1 MRILA
6 AVRIPYPFRG
16 PVSMHKKALVLA
28 TAVVGLL
35 GLVVL
40 FTVTR
45 NRSEARTERASPHS
59 QSEAVAKA
67 DAAAPDDE
75 GSPESNSRAA
85 APPVD
90 LSRVDLDRDV
100 HGVVADPDGVPIA
113 GAELVFVTYRRV
125 LEAVTGP
132 SDMPLTVTV

>member
-1 MRILA
+1 
-6 AVRIPYPFRG
+6 
-16 PVSMHKKALVLA
+16 MHKKALVLA
-28 TAVVGLL
+28 TAAVGLL
-35 GLVVL
+35 GLVVF

-59 QSEAVAKA
+59 QSAAVAEA
-67 DAAAPDDE
+67 DAVAPDDE
-75 GSPESNSRAA
+75 GSPKSNSGAA

-113 GAELVFVTYRRV
+113 GAELVFVTYPSHLVTR
-125 LEAVTGP
+125 LKAVSGP
-132 SDMPLTVTV
+132 STVSASDGSFALRMSSAFLLP